1 MLPLLEVWLGAQWC
15 TFKSTCTLLRQWVIF
30 NHVQLILKVFQRNKP
45 STCEDAQ
52 QDSHSM
58 LIITCICIHIYI
70 YIYVYIYTIIYI
82 LYVCI
87 YIYVYVAFGLPNL
100 GFTAV
105 LLLLIQHGFLFH
117 DLLSTLP
124 EVGGRQ
130 RRPLWALSGYIWSTQ
145 FGWQARIPAGR
156 FQVCFGYPDR
166 LLGRLASNLGSP
178 AVFAALGDQS
188 FPQHPPS
195 FGSGGERFQEKP
207 QSRYRPA
214 ASLRNPSPSSDP
226 RVGSV
231 CASRDQDQKRRR
243 REDSRD
249 SERSVIPRR
258 RRNSP
263 LSWKPSLREPA
274 TKPLH
279 LRPAKAPVV
288 VPPRAIV
295 HKEAD
300 YSTARQPPYH
310 NSSKAPSRRP
320 PSPPPKPTHP
330 PQSKGSGGKS
340 KGKARSPFQGKGQN
354 IWAWTPSE
362 PSWAGQRPRSPKRT
376 GAWKGSSGGTRKSKH
391 LRKATRPL
399 SLFPQ
404 LQLASLTLH
413 LTRRLVLRRF
423 RTRIL
428 LQLHLTRTRQD

>member
-1 MLPLLEVWLGAQWC
+1 MTSCRHCQKWEVDRGGLCELCRA
-15 TFKSTCTLLRQWVIF
+15 IF
-30 NHVQLILKVFQRNKP
+30 GVL
-45 STCEDAQ
+45 
-52 QDSHSM
+52 
-58 LIITCICIHIYI
+58 
-70 YIYVYIYTIIYI
+70 
-82 LYVCI
+82 
-87 YIYVYVAFGLPNL
+87 NL
-100 GFTAV
+100 VGRPEF
-105 LLLLIQHGFLFH
+105 
-117 DLLSTLP
+117 LP
-124 EVGGRQ
+124 EDFKF
-130 RRPLWALSGYIWSTQ
+130 ALDIQT
-145 FGWQARIPAGR
+145 
-156 FQVCFGYPDR
+156 R

-214 ASLRNPSPSSDP
+214 ASLRNPSPSPDP

-362 PSWAGQRPRSPKRT
+362 PSWGWTKTKKPKKNRGLKRVEWWNAKKQTLAKSHTPPIPVPAAAASVSDTASDEASSPEEVSDTDPPAAPPDQDRAGLNSAPTAAKESGTADPTNNTPIEILEDRPATTQEEPRQSWADASEETRGSPPRN
-376 GAWKGSSGGTRKSKH
+376 S
-391 LRKATRPL
+391 
-399 SLFPQ
+399 
-404 LQLASLTLH
+404 
-413 LTRRLVLRRF
+413 
-423 RTRIL
+423 
-428 LQLHLTRTRQD
+428 